1 MEWIPRAKHPSNPL
15 TSQVGKQPIP
25 DKNGRAC
32 LPSAH
37 ACSPASHPGVT
48 HNRSS
53 RRSTEEGSSWAESS
67 GDERG
72 GKERILCSRPC
83 GLYVSITGSV
93 S

>member
-53 RRSTEEGSSWAESS
+53 RRSTRERKEAAGQRAVETRDGARREFSALGPVGSMF
-67 GDERG
+67 
-72 GKERILCSRPC
+72 L
-83 GLYVSITGSV
+83 
-93 S
+93 

>member
-53 RRSTEEGSSWAESS
+53 RRSTE
-67 GDERG
+67 RG
-72 GKERILCSRPC
+72 RKQLGREQWRREMGQGENSL
-83 GLYVSITGSV
+83 L
-93 S
+93 